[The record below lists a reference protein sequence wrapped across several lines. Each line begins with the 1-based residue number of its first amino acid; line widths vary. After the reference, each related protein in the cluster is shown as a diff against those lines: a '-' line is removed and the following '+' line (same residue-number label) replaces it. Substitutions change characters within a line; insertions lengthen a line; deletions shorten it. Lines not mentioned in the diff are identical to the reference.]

1 VTDDELRTLVKAAV
15 ARHLGGHAE
24 TPGTDLRTLAPSDPR
39 TSWRQHASHYQYV
52 TVVNVGDACVI
63 EPGVEC
69 NHCGYCKSHGH

>member
-1 VTDDELRTLVKAAV
+1 MTDDELRALVKAAV
-15 ARHLGGHAE
+15 ARHLTGGSAA
-24 TPGTDLRTLAPSDPR
+24 APAATASPR
-39 TSWRQHASHYQYV
+39 TADAPSWRQHASHYQYV